1 MRKPKRIIIFAL
13 LILMTAVP
21 CFANMPVIDV
31 TAIATAVS
39 NFSRQIEQWKTTLK
53 QYKSEFD
60 RIEKA
65 AKGLTSGDFTKF
77 VSSLGDL
84 TGQMASWNIAKTLG
98 ATDYDNLDQIL
109 ENTSNGSYSLLNL
122 MSSTSMFL
130 RYYDLFVDGM
140 ENNAFIKQM
149 KENEKIGGSDEAGG
163 GLGTA
168 AATTSSVLE
177 TFDNMGTLIKQMVL
191 NGENILTAGADMWN
205 NWADIVNVTPDEY
218 AKILTEIHEDTL
230 SSMYS
235 VATTKEM
242 EDKVTALK
250 QEWAQKKSSL
260 STMNSET
267 NKEQYEKQKMLV
279 EQAWADYEEA
289 ETILAWSQKM
299 DSAIAE
305 VKGQQESYE
314 DSNTWKEKKE
324 AQAQAELLMKEYA
337 DTIDLEAA
345 TGKTWEA
352 LYDEYHIDNSVG
364 TTHDIED
371 RKYYK

>member
-177 TFDNMGTLIKQMVL
+177 TVDNMWTLIKQMML
-191 NGENILTAGADMWN
+191 NGENILTAGADMRN
-205 NWADIVNVTPDEY
+205 NWADIANVTPDEY

>member
-149 KENEKIGGSDEAGG
+149 RENEKIGGSDEAGG

-364 TTHDIED
+364 TTHEIED